1 MRILIAHCFYRLPG
15 GEDRYVEQQMEV
27 LGPRHTVELLARRNE
42 DLGGNLDTA
51 RRMLR
56 SSKETRAV
64 GETIARFKPD
74 VIHLH
79 NSYPSLGPAVQLAAQ
94 RRRVPLVMTVHNFRL
109 RCPNGYMFTEG
120 KPCYRCEGGLYHNA
134 LLHNCFP
141 SRGQA
146 ATYAAALWLH
156 RFVLRVQDKV
166 TLFLT
171 PSRYVSERVLSWGFD
186 PQRVKVLRN
195 FTDIPPHAGRP
206 GSYGIYVGRLS
217 SEKGLDVM
225 LRALAR
231 AGDPPFRVVG
241 DGTVRPALEALARE
255 LGLANTVFVGRVAP
269 ARVSELL
276 EDARYAAMPS
286 LWDEVAGIAALEAM
300 AVGRPLLVTEK
311 GGLPELIE
319 TGEGLLARAGDV
331 EDTAAKVKILMEDDV
346 RWHQMSE
353 RALTRARNEFTP
365 EAHAIQ
371 LEQAYEDARTRFE
384 RDRVESA

>member
-1 MRILIAHCFYRLPG
+1 VRILIAHCFYRLPG
-15 GEDRYVEQQMEV
+15 GEDRYVEQQLDV

-51 RRMLR
+51 RRMLK
-56 SSKETRAV
+56 SDKETRAV
-64 GETIARFKPD
+64 EDTIAGFKPD

-94 RRRVPLVMTVHNFRL
+94 RQGVPLVMTVHNFRL

-186 PQRVKVLRN
+186 PRRVKVVRN
-195 FTDIPPHAGRP
+195 FTDISPRAGIP

-225 LRALAR
+225 LRALAH
-231 AGDPPFRVVG
+231 AGDPPFRIVG
-241 DGTVRPALEALARE
+241 DGTVRGELDALTRE
-255 LGLANTVFVGRVAP
+255 LGLTNTVFEGRVAP
-269 ARVSELL
+269 AQVSELL

-300 AVGRPLLVTEK
+300 AMGRPLLVTEK

-319 TGEGLLARAGDV
+319 NGEGLLARAGDV
-331 EDTAAKVKILMEDDV
+331 EDTAAKIKLLMEDDAS
-346 RWHQMSE
+346 WSEMSK
-353 RALTRARNEFTP
+353 RALTRARAEFTP
-365 EAHAIQ
+365 EAHAIE
-371 LEQAYEDARTRFE
+371 LERSYEQALALGTR
-384 RDRVESA
+384 

>member
-27 LGPRHTVELLARRNE
+27 LGPRHTVELLGRRNE
-42 DLGGNLDTA
+42 DLGGKLDTA
-51 RRMLR
+51 RSMVG
-56 SSKETRAV
+56 SGKERRAV
-64 GETIARFKPD
+64 GETIAKFKPD

-94 RRRVPLVMTVHNFRL
+94 RQHVPLVMTVHNFRL

-120 KPCYRCEGGLYHNA
+120 KPCYRCEDGLYHNA

-171 PSRYVSERVLSWGFD
+171 PSRFVSERVLSWGFD
-186 PQRVKVLRN
+186 PRRVRVVRN
-195 FTDIPPHAGRP
+195 FTDIAPHAGSP
-206 GSYGIYVGRLS
+206 GSYGMYVGRLS

-231 AGDPPFRVVG
+231 AGDPPFRIVG
-241 DGTVRPALEALARE
+241 DGTVRPALEALTRE
-255 LGLANTVFVGRVAP
+255 LGLTNTVFVGRVAP
-269 ARVSELL
+269 QRVSEFL

-319 TGEGLLARAGDV
+319 NGEGLMARAGDV
-331 EDTAAKVKILMEDDV
+331 EDTATKVKALMEDDV
-346 RWHQMSE
+346 RWREMSE
-353 RALTRARNEFTP
+353 RALARARAEFTP
-365 EAHAIQ
+365 EAHASQ
-371 LEQAYEDARTRFE
+371 LERAYEHAL
-384 RDRVESA
+384 ALGG

>member
-1 MRILIAHCFYRLPG
+1 AV
-15 GEDRYVEQQMEV
+15 ED
-27 LGPRHTVELLARRNE
+27 
-42 DLGGNLDTA
+42 
-51 RRMLR
+51 
-56 SSKETRAV
+56 
-64 GETIARFKPD
+64 TIARFKPD

-94 RRRVPLVMTVHNFRL
+94 RRHVPLVMTVHNFRL

-156 RFVLRVQDKV
+156 RFVIRVQNKV

-186 PQRVKVLRN
+186 AERVKVVRN

-206 GSYGIYVGRLS
+206 GSYGMYVGRLS

-231 AGDPPFRVVG
+231 AGDPPFRIVG
-241 DGTVRPALEALARE
+241 DGTVRPALEALTRA

-269 ARVSELL
+269 ARVGELL

-319 TGEGLLARAGDV
+319 NGEGLLARAGDV
-331 EDTAAKVKILMEDDV
+331 EDTAAKVKVLMEDDA
-346 RWHQMSE
+346 RWHEMSQ
-353 RALTRARNEFTP
+353 RALARARAEFTP
-365 EAHAIQ
+365 EAHAIE
-371 LEQAYEDARTRFE
+371 LESAYEHAL
-384 RDRVESA
+384 ALGG

>member
-42 DLGGNLDTA
+42 DLSGKLDTA
-51 RRMLR
+51 RSMVG
-56 SSKETRAV
+56 SGKEKRAV
-64 GETIARFKPD
+64 GETIAKFKPD

-94 RRRVPLVMTVHNFRL
+94 ARHVPLVMTVHNFRL

-134 LLHNCFP
+134 MLHNCFP

-186 PQRVKVLRN
+186 PPRVKVVRN
-195 FTDIPPHAGRP
+195 FTDIAPHAGSP

-217 SEKGLDVM
+217 SEKGLDIM

-231 AGDPPFRVVG
+231 AGDPPFRIVG

-255 LGLANTVFVGRVAP
+255 LGLTNTAFVGRVAP
-269 ARVSELL
+269 QRVSELL

-319 TGEGLLARAGDV
+319 NGEGLLARAGDV
-331 EDTAAKVKILMEDDV
+331 EDTAAKVKALMEDDV
-346 RWHQMSE
+346 RWHEMSE
-353 RALTRARNEFTP
+353 RALARARAEFTP
-365 EAHAIQ
+365 EAHASQ
-371 LEQAYEDARTRFE
+371 LERAYEHAL
-384 RDRVESA
+384 ALGG

>member
-27 LGPRHTVELLARRNE
+27 LGPRHTVELLGRRNE
-42 DLGGNLDTA
+42 DLGGKLDTA
-51 RRMLR
+51 RSMVG
-56 SSKETRAV
+56 SGKERRAV
-64 GETIARFKPD
+64 GETIAKFKPD

-94 RRRVPLVMTVHNFRL
+94 RQHVPLVMTVHNFRL

-120 KPCYRCEGGLYHNA
+120 KPCYRCEDGLYHNA

-171 PSRYVSERVLSWGFD
+171 PSRFVSERVLSWGFD
-186 PQRVKVLRN
+186 PRRVRVVRN
-195 FTDIPPHAGRP
+195 FTDIAPHAGSL
-206 GSYGIYVGRLS
+206 GSYGMYVGRLS

-231 AGDPPFRVVG
+231 AGDPPFRIVG
-241 DGTVRPALEALARE
+241 DGTVRPALEALTRE
-255 LGLANTVFVGRVAP
+255 LGLTNTVFVGRVAP
-269 ARVSELL
+269 QRVSEFL

-319 TGEGLLARAGDV
+319 NGEGLMARAGDV
-331 EDTAAKVKILMEDDV
+331 EDTATKVKALMEDDV
-346 RWHQMSE
+346 RWREMSE
-353 RALTRARNEFTP
+353 RALTRARAEFTP
-365 EAHAIQ
+365 EAHASQ
-371 LEQAYEDARTRFE
+371 LERAYEHAL
-384 RDRVESA
+384 ALGG